1 MVKFSRVIT
10 VPSAGDVF
18 LPSNGRHAAQ
28 SAVAAARLAEM
39 KEKIKKA
46 LRARAEND
54 KRRDDEEKLRAE
66 EVRKYLENNTPP
78 PPPELPP
85 MPQWKDQG
93 SQTDLKVD
101 DPAQTVLQL
110 RNSLQRIQNQ
120 ELTAELSRA
129 RAQIMGLMGRVYA
142 LEQENE
148 NLGRDRVYSIES

>member
-54 KRRDDEEKLRAE
+54 RRREDEEKLRAE
-66 EVRKYLENNTPP
+66 EVRKYLENNPPP

-93 SQTDLKVD
+93 LI
-101 DPAQTVLQL
+101 
-110 RNSLQRIQNQ
+110 SL
-120 ELTAELSRA
+120 T
-129 RAQIMGLMGRVYA
+129 
-142 LEQENE
+142 
-148 NLGRDRVYSIES
+148 